1 MTDIL
6 PIRRALLSVSDKSG
20 IVELARALAA
30 RGVEILSTGGSA
42 RALTEAGIAV
52 KEVSAHT
59 GFPEIMDGRVKT
71 LHPKIHGGLLA
82 RRDDPAHLDAMADYA
97 IAPIDLLVSILY
109 PFEAT
114 LASGAGAET
123 IIENIDVGGPAMIRA
138 AAKNHAFVTVLTDP
152 DDYAPVL
159 AALDRHGGTDLALRR
174 RLAAAAFARTA
185 AYDAAIA
192 RWMTAEA
199 GETMPRYLPLPAVRA
214 ARLRYGE
221 NPHQGAALYLDG
233 SDAPGPATARLL
245 QGKPLSFNNVADADA
260 AFEAVAEHAGPSIVI
275 VKHANPCGVAS
286 APSLAEAYRRALA
299 CDPVSAYGGIVAAN
313 RPIDR
318 ETAEEITRLFA
329 EVVIAPAVEDEAQAV
344 FATKPNLRVLI
355 TGSVPPPDAPRLT
368 VRSVAGGL
376 LVQDRDA
383 RMAAAAD
390 LKPVTKREP
399 SDEQIAD
406 LLFAARVAKHV
417 RSNAV
422 VFARDGATLAIGA
435 GQMSRLDA
443 VRIAVRKAA
452 EAGLSLEGSAVASE
466 AFFPFPDGLEALAEV
481 GATAV
486 LQPGGSL
493 RDAEVIAAADARGV
507 AMVFSG
513 LRHFRH

>member
-1 MTDIL
+1 
-6 PIRRALLSVSDKSG
+6 
-20 IVELARALAA
+20 
-30 RGVEILSTGGSA
+30 
-42 RALTEAGIAV
+42 
-52 KEVSAHT
+52 
-59 GFPEIMDGRVKT
+59 
-71 LHPKIHGGLLA
+71 
-82 RRDDPAHLDAMADYA
+82 
-97 IAPIDLLVSILY
+97 
-109 PFEAT
+109 
-114 LASGAGAET
+114 
-123 IIENIDVGGPAMIRA
+123 
-138 AAKNHAFVTVLTDP
+138 
-152 DDYAPVL
+152 
-159 AALDRHGGTDLALRR
+159 GGTDLALRR

-233 SDAPGPATARLL
+233 SDAPGPATALLL

-390 LKPVTKREP
+390 
-399 SDEQIAD
+399 
-406 LLFAARVAKHV
+406 
-417 RSNAV
+417 
-422 VFARDGATLAIGA
+422 
-435 GQMSRLDA
+435 
-443 VRIAVRKAA
+443 
-452 EAGLSLEGSAVASE
+452 
-466 AFFPFPDGLEALAEV
+466 
-481 GATAV
+481 
-486 LQPGGSL
+486 
-493 RDAEVIAAADARGV
+493 
-507 AMVFSG
+507 
-513 LRHFRH
+513 